1 MNFLQD
7 VKNVLQVHD
16 LESGKFLY
24 KVPLAIGSIDG
35 VHGRKK
41 SNELFFKFSSMVNPG
56 VIYFLDMSQESP
68 VPQVS
73 RVFSFLQDTLLLCV
87 IIQTQLSGF

>member
-1 MNFLQD
+1 M
-7 VKNVLQVHD
+7 LQVHD

-73 RVFSFLQDTLLLCV
+73 RFFLFFKILFYYVLL
-87 IIQTQLSGF
+87 FKHN

>member
-1 MNFLQD
+1 M
-7 VKNVLQVHD
+7 LQVHD

-73 RVFSFLQDTLLLCV
+73 RFFFLSSRYSFTMCYYSNTTEWILNDIKTP
-87 IIQTQLSGF
+87 